1 MKTNKTI
8 KLLGKELTI
17 SQIYKTRAHVNDEY
31 TGKAEAIEIDIRDLT
46 TLITSEEDAE
56 RIAEEMSEYIY
67 SEVYNDCK
75 AKADEGEPL
84 YAYRTLMI
92 DIIGTGRFNSGYI
105 TSSAMYVECESIRE
119 CCFTFAGRDIDR
131 KAEEDEEGNEIDDN
145 VKYNA
150 ILDALKRKEFSRR
163 MSERECNDF
172 ERLEDE
178 ARANYRRLHPE
189 ELYDG
194 EAANN

>member
-8 KLLGKELTI
+8 TLLGKELTI
-17 SQIYKTRAHVNDEY
+17 SQTYKTRAHVNDEY
-31 TGKAEAIEIDIRDLT
+31 TGVAEAIDIDLRELT
-46 TLITSEEDAE
+46 SFITSEEDAE
-56 RIAEEMSEYIY
+56 RLAEEMSEYIY

-92 DIIGTGRFNSGYI
+92 DLIGSGRYNSGYI
-105 TSSAMYVECESIRE
+105 TASAMYVECESISV
-119 CCFTFAGRDIDR
+119 CCFAISDRDIDR
-131 KAEEDEEGNEIDDN
+131 KAEEDEEGNKIGDN

-150 ILDALKRKEFSRR
+150 ILDALKREEFTRR

-178 ARANYRRLHPE
+178 ALANYRRLHPE
-189 ELYDG
+189 EFD
-194 EAANN
+194 EEEDN

>member
-8 KLLGKELTI
+8 TLLGKELTI
-17 SQIYKTRAHVNDEY
+17 SQTYKTRAHVNDEY
-31 TGKAEAIEIDIRDLT
+31 TGVAEAIDIDLRELT
-46 TLITSEEDAE
+46 SFITSEEDAE
-56 RIAEEMSEYIY
+56 RLAEEMSGYIY

-92 DIIGTGRFNSGYI
+92 DLIGSGRYNSGYI
-105 TSSAMYVECESIRE
+105 TASAMYVECESISE
-119 CCFTFAGRDIDR
+119 CCFSFSDRDIDR
-131 KAEEDEEGNEIDDN
+131 KAEEDEEGNKIGDN

-150 ILDALKRKEFSRR
+150 ILDALKHEEFSRR

-189 ELYDG
+189 EFD
-194 EAANN
+194 EEEDN